1 MEIWVDAQLS
11 PAIAVWLRDIQGLDA
26 KAVRDLGLRDAEDRD
41 IFTSAKAATATVF
54 TKDSDFVDLVEQFG
68 PPPQILWLTCGN
80 TSNAHLREILTA
92 ALPEAMRLLQA
103 GEPIVEICDIRL

>member
-11 PAIAVWLRDIQGLDA
+11 PAIASWLRDTHGLDA

-41 IFTSAKAATATVF
+41 IFDSAKAAKAAVL
-54 TKDSDFVDLVEQFG
+54 TKDSDFVDLVERFG

-80 TSNAHLREILTA
+80 TSNSHLREILTA

-103 GEPIVEICDIRL
+103 GEPIVEISDIRL